1 MRDPY
6 EVLGVSKSAGEA
18 EIKSAFRKLAKKLH
32 PDANKHDPKAASRF
46 AELNAAYEIV
56 GDDKKRK
63 AFDNGEIDAE
73 GKPRFQGASKASAG
87 TRAAAV
93 RGFGPGGHFESFS
106 FGPDGFQRRGGGA
119 GGAGGAGGIED
130 LLRGM
135 FGGGAARGRGFG
147 GGAQFEPEDFGAQQ
161 PARDLHATLT
171 ITLPEAAKGAKTR
184 VHLPTGKDVE
194 VKIPAGLTNGQQI
207 RLKGQGWPTPG
218 GNAGDALITVNV
230 APHPLFTPDGADLR
244 LDLPITLYEA
254 VLGGKVRVPTLDGAV
269 ELAIPAGTNS
279 GRTFRLK
286 GKGLKSKAAT
296 GDLLATVRIVLPEGN
311 DAELQELMRKWQTRK
326 ALRSAQ
332 GPEWTL
338 DASLRLARA
347 GLVEL
352 FVDRLGDRFEPVA
365 VGGAAHH
372 IGDLVVHPVEG
383 GDALIVLVAQRGLRR
398 RRPWRNRW

>member
-1 MRDPY
+1 MQDPNQ
-6 EVLGVSKSAGEA
+6 VLGVSKTASEA

-73 GKPRFQGASKASAG
+73 GKPRFQGFEGFRGQPGGGGA
-87 TRAAAV
+87 
-93 RGFGPGGHFESFS
+93 GFGPGSHFESFS
-106 FGPDGFQRRGGGA
+106 FGPDGFQRRGGG
-119 GGAGGAGGIED
+119 GGFQAGGIDE

-135 FGGGAARGRGFG
+135 FGGGR
-147 GGAQFEPEDFGAQQ
+147 GGAHFEPEDFGAQQ

-230 APHPLFTPDGADLR
+230 APHPIFMPDGADLR

-269 ELAIPAGTNS
+269 ELAIPPGTSS

-286 GKGLKSKAAT
+286 GKGLKAKSAT
-296 GDLLATVRIVLPEGN
+296 GDLLATVRIVLPDGA
-311 DAELQELMRKWQTRK
+311 DSELQELMRKWRTGKAYDPRK
-326 ALRSAQ
+326 
-332 GPEWTL
+332 GME
-338 DASLRLARA
+338 
-347 GLVEL
+347 
-352 FVDRLGDRFEPVA
+352 
-365 VGGAAHH
+365 
-372 IGDLVVHPVEG
+372 
-383 GDALIVLVAQRGLRR
+383 
-398 RRPWRNRW
+398 